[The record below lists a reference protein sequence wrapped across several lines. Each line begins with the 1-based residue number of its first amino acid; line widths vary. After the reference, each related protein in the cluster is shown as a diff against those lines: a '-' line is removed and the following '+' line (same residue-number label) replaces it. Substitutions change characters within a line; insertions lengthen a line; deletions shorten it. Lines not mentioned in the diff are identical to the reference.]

1 MDDDLF
7 GDALDMLSGAGLGWL
22 LGGVCALAVAL
33 AVLLAVALAPFTSVL
48 GGYFGGGP
56 LPISC
61 TPAVSVAATNATS
74 VSSAYSLSNAAGVT
88 GQTPTTAAEP
98 PCPTGGARAAAIVA
112 AARAMAAHLHG
123 NPDVW
128 YDAGFPGTALAY
140 WAHTCPGCVEWAD
153 GNLQCVM
160 FVLAAYGLAGL
171 PPPAA
176 GNAVAFWRLYA
187 HRAGWV
193 EIPAGAAA
201 PGARGLPAPGDMM
214 VWYSSLDPSV
224 GHIAIVVQVAPPS
237 GGNAGAVTFAEA
249 NGPGPLVTEPL
260 LLDLSVQTWRHY
272 VVLGYIRHP

>member
-48 GGYFGGGP
+48 GGYFGSGP
-56 LPISC
+56 LPTSC
-61 TPAVSVAATNATS
+61 TPAVSAAATSATS
-74 VSSAYSLSNAAGVT
+74 VSSAYSVSNAAGVT
-88 GQTPTTAAEP
+88 GHTSTTAAKP

-112 AARAMAAHLHG
+112 AALAMATHLHG

-128 YDAGFPGTALAY
+128 YDAGFPGAALAY

-176 GNAVAFWRLYA
+176 GNAVAFWSLYA

-214 VWYSSLDPSV
+214 VWYNSLDPSV
-224 GHIAIVVQVAPPS
+224 GHIAIVVQVVPPRDGS
-237 GGNAGAVTFAEA
+237 AGAVTFAEA

-260 LLDLSVQTWRHY
+260 RPDLSVQTWRHY